1 MPNRNTLKKSSPTLK
16 PGVAEVK
23 APGFLRRLGAQ
34 IYDALLLLAVWFLA
48 TAIALPFNHGQAF
61 TSSQW
66 IYTVYLLAVS
76 LIFYAW
82 FWTHGGQTLG
92 MRAWKIQ
99 VLNSQFKAITWQQ
112 AVIRF
117 FVAGLSWLCL
127 GLGFIWCL
135 IDRQGLAWHD
145 KASKTRLVWLSSE
158 KPGND
163 N

>member
-1 MPNRNTLKKSSPTLK
+1 MPNRNTFKQTRFNLK

-48 TAIALPFNHGQAF
+48 TAVALPFNQGQAF

-66 IYTVYLLAVS
+66 FYPLYLLTVS
-76 LIFYAW
+76 LVFYAW

-92 MRAWKIQ
+92 MRAWKIK
-99 VLNSQFKAITWQQ
+99 VLSAQLEAISWQQ

-117 FVAGLSWLCL
+117 FTAGLSWLSL
-127 GLGFIWCL
+127 GLGFIWCV

-145 KASKTRLVWLSSE
+145 RLSNTRMVQLSTE
-158 KPGND
+158 KPSNHE
-163 N
+163 

>member
-1 MPNRNTLKKSSPTLK
+1 LPNRIALKQSRFNPK
-16 PGVAEVK
+16 PGVANVK

-48 TAIALPFNHGQAF
+48 TAIALPFNQGQAF

-66 IYTVYLLAVS
+66 LYPLYLLAVS

-92 MRAWKIQ
+92 MRAWKIK
-99 VLNSQFKAITWQQ
+99 VLNSQLEAISGQQ
-112 AVIRF
+112 AVTRF
-117 FVAGLSWLCL
+117 FTAGLSWLCL
-127 GLGFIWCL
+127 GLGFIWVV

-145 KASKTRLVWLSSE
+145 KLSNTRLVQLAIE
-158 KPGND
+158 KPGNRE
-163 N
+163 